1 MSKPRLYR
9 PNGRLVTRD
18 HNAKQAAATGEAL
31 FKAAGT
37 QFLANLL
44 QSGYR
49 LSNPDGEGI
58 TDELLEELAPAKP
71 EGEATA

>member
-1 MSKPRLYR
+1 MAKKRLYR
-9 PNGRLVTRD
+9 PDRQLITPER
-18 HNAKQAAATGEAL
+18 AAQQAAATGEAL

-49 LSNPDGEGI
+49 LSDPQGEDI
-58 TDELLEELAPAKP
+58 TDELLEELAPAEP
-71 EGEATA
+71 EGEPAA